1 MMMWCPRCQ
10 KNVNVASSHTERE
23 VPGQGKVRDT
33 HYRCTVCRAALGRDT
48 AAAPEPKD
56 DES

>member
-10 KNVNVASSHTERE
+10 KNVEVASSHAERE

-33 HYRCTVCRAALGRDT
+33 HYRCAACRTPLGRDT
-48 AAAPEPKD
+48 EAAPEPRD